1 MCIHVYAGHLQ
12 HWETSLQFV
21 ITVMICFLCYRP
33 SAQPYVMA
41 SGVAKPGTSNGYPMK
56 AQLQIIGEP
65 QKVRFSCFFVLF
77 FFMFV
82 YFFLSFCIQSYV
94 IYVQNMINMAFLI
107 L

>member
-12 HWETSLQFV
+12 QWETSLQFV

-77 FFMFV
+77 FLCLCIFSSHFAFKVMSYMFKT
-82 YFFLSFCIQSYV
+82 
-94 IYVQNMINMAFLI
+94 
-107 L
+107 